1 MSERNVTPLKLPFKV
16 TPPLVIIAIIII
28 VVLTGISTSV
38 YTVGQQEEAVILFFG
53 KKRSETVGPGLH
65 FKLPFGIEVNYNV
78 PTERVITQEFGYR
91 SIEIGV
97 DSQYSEFYPEES
109 EMLTADKNIIDVQW
123 NIRFRIID
131 PVAWLFNVEHL
142 YIAESRVRRSP
153 PADSYNISKP
163 LAEAS
168 NPTEREMWYEKTI
181 RDISQSII
189 NQLVGDREIYAVVT
203 GGSGQTLLLEEAR
216 QLMNDIFDKYEM
228 GIRVTNVAL
237 RSALP
242 PLGRVRDAFEDV
254 NKAEQDAKKFKNEG
268 LEEKNKQVALAAGT
282 KNKIIAEA
290 QGYAEARKNIA
301 AGDVA
306 RFEQILQEYRKAPEV
321 TKTRMYIEM
330 WEDVFGESSKST
342 DLIDKNIGNFLPFKQ
357 LQGGVQ

>member
-16 TPPLVIIAIIII
+16 TPTLIIIAIIII
-28 VVLTGISTSV
+28 LVLTGISTGV

-53 KKRSETVGPGLH
+53 KKRTETVGPGLH
-65 FKLPFGIEVNYNV
+65 FKLPFGIEQNFNV

-91 SIEIGV
+91 SILVGV

-123 NIRFRIID
+123 NIRYRIID

-142 YIAESRVRRSP
+142 TIANRRPRRGP
-153 PADSYNISKP
+153 PADSYKITKR
-163 LAEAS
+163 LVQIS
-168 NPTEREMWYEKTI
+168 NPTETDMWYEKTI
-181 RDISQSII
+181 RDISQSVI

-203 GGSGQTLLLEEAR
+203 GGTEQTILLEEAR
-216 QLMNDIFDKYEM
+216 QMMNQIFDKYEM

-254 NKAEQDAKKFKNEG
+254 NKAEQDAVKFENEG
-268 LEEKNKQVALAAGT
+268 LEEKNKQVALAEGT
-282 KNKIIAEA
+282 KNKIVARAE
-290 QGYAEARKNIA
+290 GYAEARKNLA
-301 AGDVA
+301 AGDIA
-306 RFEQILQEYRKAPEV
+306 RFEQILTEYKKAPQV
-321 TKTRMYIEM
+321 TKTRMFLEM
-330 WEDVFGESSKST
+330 WEEVFGSSAEPT
-342 DLIDKNIGNFLPFKQ
+342 DLIDKNITNFLPFKQ